1 MNFTISFAPLIPFLW
16 VIVLG
21 VIGLVFIALSAW
33 ARARGWLLRALSL
46 ALLLGAIA
54 NPTLRHEERE
64 PLKDIAVAIIDHSKS
79 QNAGERQKQADAAE
93 AALKSAGASLDN
105 TELRFVT
112 VESDVNA
119 EEEGTQLFSA
129 LNRAL
134 ADIPPDRFAGSILV
148 TDGQVHDIPAEVT
161 KTGINGPVQTLLT
174 GSKSERDRRVVIDL
188 APRFGIV
195 GKQQTVRFHVEDTG
209 GDGKPVDVTV
219 KLGTNPLETITVTP
233 GETVET
239 PITLDHGGQNVV
251 QVQAP
256 AIPNEISLENN
267 RAIAVVEGIRDR
279 LRVLLVSG
287 EPHPGERT
295 WRNLLKA
302 DSAVDL
308 VHFTILR
315 PPEKQDGTP
324 INELALIAFPTRELF
339 VDKLKEFDLVIFDRY
354 HREAI
359 LPMAYIQQIVDYV
372 NNGGALLVASGP
384 EFGEGDGLF
393 STPMA
398 DILTASPTG
407 NVLDGAFRP
416 LVTKFGHR
424 HPVTSE
430 LSGGESEKPTWGKW
444 FRTVE
449 TTAPET
455 DTLMSGLDAK
465 PLLVLSRHGEGRT
478 AQLLS
483 DQSWLWARGFDG
495 GGPQTELLRRMAHWL
510 MKEPDLEEEALGGKQ
525 SGSELTIE
533 RRTMA
538 DNAEPVTVTLPS
550 QKTST
555 VTLTEKSPGLWQG
568 RLKISEAGMYGL
580 SDSKLQAVAAATNA
594 DALEM
599 RDIVAT
605 PAKLE
610 PIAKATGGG
619 VSWLEDGMPR
629 LVKISAGRQMAGAGW
644 LGLKANNAFR
654 VTAVS
659 EYPLFASLLA
669 LSALLLATCLMWT
682 REGR

>member
-1 MNFTISFAPLIPFLW
+1 MSFTVSFAPLIPVLW
-16 VIVLG
+16 MTALG
-21 VIGLVFIALSAW
+21 IMGLIFIAISAW
-33 ARARGWLLRALSL
+33 ARTRGWFLRGLSF

-54 NPTLRHEERE
+54 NPTLRNETRE
-64 PLKDIAVAIIDHSKS
+64 PLKDIAVAIIDRSQS
-79 QNAGERQKQADAAE
+79 QNAGERQKQADVAE
-93 AALKSAGASLDN
+93 AALKSASASLDN
-105 TELRFVT
+105 TELRVVT
-112 VESDVNA
+112 VQSGINPQ
-119 EEEGTQLFSA
+119 EEGTQLFTA

-134 ADIPPDRFAGSILV
+134 ADIPPNRFAGSILV
-148 TDGQVHDIPAEVT
+148 TDGQVHDVPTDVT

-174 GSKSERDRRVVIDL
+174 GSKSERDRRVVIDQ

-195 GKQQTVRFHVEDTG
+195 GKQQIVRFHIEDTG

-219 KLGTNPLETITVTP
+219 KLGTNPPETITATP

-251 QVQAP
+251 QIQAP
-256 AIPNEISLENN
+256 PMANEISLENN

-359 LPMAYIQQIVDYV
+359 LPTAYIQQIADYV

-384 EFGEGDGLF
+384 EFGKGDGLY

-430 LSGGESEKPTWGKW
+430 LSGGETEKPTWGKW

-455 DTLMSGLDAK
+455 DTLMSGLEEK
-465 PLLVLSRHGEGRT
+465 PLLVLSRQGEGRT

-483 DQSWLWARGFDG
+483 DQSWLWARGYDG

-510 MKEPDLEEEALGGKQ
+510 MKEPDLEEEALRGLQ
-525 SGSELTIE
+525 SGNELTIE

-538 DNAEPVTVTLPS
+538 DKAEPVTVTLPS
-550 QKTST
+550 QKTSS
-555 VTLTEKSPGLWQG
+555 VILTEKSPGLWQG
-568 RLKISEAGMYGL
+568 TMKISEAGMYGL
-580 SDSKLQAVAAATNA
+580 NDSKLQSVAAATSA

-599 RDIVAT
+599 RDILAT
-605 PAKLE
+605 PAKLD

-619 VSWLEDGMPR
+619 ISWLEDGMPR
-629 LVKISAGRQMAGAGW
+629 LVKVTAGRQMAGAGW
-644 LGLKANNAFR
+644 LGLKANNAYR
-654 VTAVS
+654 VMAVS

-669 LSALLLATCLMWT
+669 LGALLLAICLMWT